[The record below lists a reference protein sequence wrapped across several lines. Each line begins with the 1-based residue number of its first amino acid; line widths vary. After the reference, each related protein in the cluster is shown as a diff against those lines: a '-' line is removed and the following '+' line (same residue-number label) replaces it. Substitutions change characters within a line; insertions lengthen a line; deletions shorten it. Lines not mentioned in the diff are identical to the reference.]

1 MLTRLSISNYALID
15 EVNVSF
21 DSALNIITGETGAGK
36 SIMIGALGLI
46 TGNRADFSVLKNA
59 DKKCIVEAEFSL
71 AKLNI
76 DRAFEEQDLDY
87 EEHTIVRREVLP
99 NGKSRAFVND
109 TPANLQQLKW
119 LGEQLLDIHSQH
131 QTQLLNTSN
140 FQLAIIDAAA
150 KTDKE
155 LNAYKKTY
163 YSWSDAKATLEK
175 LQNEEKSNKEDE
187 AYLQFQLEELQ
198 KAKLDELDIEALEQE
213 QQTLEKSEDIITA
226 LNEVNN
232 ALQESEFSVIEQ
244 LKTSVNKLN
253 GVSGI
258 NSTLQEFGVRA
269 QSTYLELKDLALE
282 IAQHADQVQVDPERL
297 QIVNEQLDLVF
308 RLQQKHKTNDIQE
321 LIQFRNELDE
331 KLAFSASLE
340 EQIEKAMIAE
350 KEAYQTMIEA
360 AKTLH
365 LKREKACEPLAKEVH
380 HYLGLLGMENAN
392 LKVELSKR
400 KTPLLSGFNDI
411 TMLFSANKGLAHQA
425 IDKVA
430 SGGEL
435 SRVMLAF
442 KAILAKQVT
451 MPSIIFDE
459 IDTGVSGEVAFK
471 MGKLL
476 KDMGEN
482 LQVISITHLPQIA
495 SRGNKHF
502 KVIKDHSQAVTQSKI
517 ITLSNEERVNEIAG
531 MLSGNEITDHAVNNA
546 KELLNNA

>member
-21 DSALNIITGETGAGK
+21 DAALNIITGETGAGK

-59 DKKCIVEAEFSL
+59 DKKCVVEAEFNLS
-71 AKLNI
+71 ALNLVK
-76 DRAFEEQDLDY
+76 AFEAQDIDFD
-87 EEHTIVRREVLP
+87 EHTIIRREVLP

-131 QTQLLNTSN
+131 QTQLLNTSE
-140 FQLAIIDAAA
+140 FQLSIVDTAA
-150 KTDKE
+150 KTEKE
-155 LNAYKKTY
+155 LTKYQKTFKE
-163 YSWSDAKATLEK
+163 WSAAKSALEK
-175 LQNEEKSNKEDE
+175 LQNQEKDNKEDE
-187 AYLQFQLEELQ
+187 EYLQFQLEELQ
-198 KAKLDELDIEALEQE
+198 KAKLDDFDITALEEE
-213 QQTLEKSEDIITA
+213 QQTLEKSEDIISA

-232 ALQESEFSVIEQ
+232 ALQESEFSVVEQ
-244 LKTSVNKLN
+244 LKLSVSKLN
-253 GVSGI
+253 GVGNI
-258 NSTLQEFGVRA
+258 NTTLQEFGERA
-269 QSTYLELKDLALE
+269 QSAYLELKDLALE
-282 IAQHADQVQVDPERL
+282 IARHADQVHVNPERL
-297 QIVNEQLDLVF
+297 QIVNEQLDLLF

-321 LIQFRNELDE
+321 LIQFRDTLQE
-331 KLAFSASLE
+331 KLDVSASLE
-340 EQIEKAMIAE
+340 DLIEKAAANE
-350 KEAYQTMIEA
+350 KTSYQIMIEA
-360 AKTLH
+360 AKGLH
-365 LKREKACEPLAKEVH
+365 LKREKACEPIAKEVH
-380 HYLGLLGMENAN
+380 SFLSQLGMENAN
-392 LKVELSKR
+392 LKVTLSKR

-411 TMLFSANKGLAHQA
+411 EMLFSANKGLSHQA

-442 KAILAKQVT
+442 KAILAKQIT

-476 KDMGEN
+476 KEMGEDM
-482 LQVISITHLPQIA
+482 QVISITHLPQIA

-502 KVIKDHSQAVTQSKI
+502 KVIKDHSQAITQSKI
-517 ITLSNEERVNEIAG
+517 ITLTDEERVNEIAG

-546 KELLNNA
+546 KELLKNA

>member
-59 DKKCIVEAEFSL
+59 DKKCVVEAEFNLSAL
-71 AKLNI
+71 QLSKEF
-76 DRAFEEQDLDY
+76 DEQDLDY
-87 EEHTIVRREVLP
+87 DVNTIVRREVLP

-140 FQLAIIDAAA
+140 FQLAIVDAAA
-150 KTDKE
+150 KTEKE
-155 LNAYKKTY
+155 LLVYNQAFHE
-163 YSWSDAKATLEK
+163 WSKAKANLEK
-175 LQNEEKSNKEDE
+175 LKSEEKSNKEDE
-187 AYLQFQLEELQ
+187 EYLQFQWEELQ
-198 KAKLDELDIEALEQE
+198 KAKLDELDINALEEE
-213 QQTLEKSEDIITA
+213 QQTLEKSEDIIAA

-232 ALQESEFSVIEQ
+232 ALQESEFSVVEQ
-244 LKTSVNKLN
+244 LKSSVTKLN
-253 GVSGI
+253 GVSNI
-258 NSTLQEFGVRA
+258 NTTLQEFGERA
-269 QSTYLELKDLALE
+269 QSAYLELKDLALE
-282 IAQHADQVQVDPERL
+282 IARHADQVQVDPERL
-297 QIVNEQLDLVF
+297 QIVNEQLDLFF
-308 RLQQKHKTNDIQE
+308 RLQQKHKTNDLQE
-321 LIQFRNELDE
+321 LIKFRNQLEE
-331 KLAFSASLE
+331 QLAFSASLD
-340 EQIEKAMIAE
+340 EQIAKAMAAEKACYE
-350 KEAYQTMIEA
+350 KMIEA

-365 LKREKACEPLAKEVH
+365 IKREKACEPLAKQVH
-380 HYLGLLGMENAN
+380 SYLSQLGMENAN
-392 LKVELSKR
+392 LKVALAKR
-400 KTPLLSGFNDI
+400 KTPLPSGFNDI
-411 TMLFSANKGLAHQA
+411 KMLFSANKGLSHQA

-442 KAILAKQVT
+442 KAILAQQVT

-517 ITLSNEERVNEIAG
+517 ITLSQEERINEIAG

-546 KELLNNA
+546 KELLKNA

>member
-21 DSALNIITGETGAGK
+21 DAALNIITGETGAGK

-59 DKKCIVEAEFSL
+59 DKKCVVEAEFNLS
-71 AKLNI
+71 ALNLVK
-76 DRAFEEQDLDY
+76 AFEEQDIDFD
-87 EEHTIVRREVLP
+87 EHTIIRREVLP

-131 QTQLLNTSN
+131 QTQLLNTSE
-140 FQLAIIDAAA
+140 FQLSIVDTAA
-150 KTDKE
+150 KTEKE
-155 LNAYKKTY
+155 LTKYQKTFKE
-163 YSWSDAKATLEK
+163 WSSAKSALEK
-175 LQNEEKSNKEDE
+175 LQNQEKDNKEDE
-187 AYLQFQLEELQ
+187 EYLQFQLEELQ
-198 KAKLDELDIEALEQE
+198 KAKLDDVDITALEEE
-213 QQTLEKSEDIITA
+213 QQTLEKSEDIISA

-244 LKTSVNKLN
+244 LKLSVSKLN
-253 GVSGI
+253 GVGNI
-258 NSTLQEFGVRA
+258 NTTLQEFGERA
-269 QSTYLELKDLALE
+269 QSAYLELKDLALE
-282 IAQHADQVQVDPERL
+282 IARHADQVHVNPERL

-308 RLQQKHKTNDIQE
+308 RLQQKHKTNNIQE
-321 LIQFRNELDE
+321 LIQFRDTLQE
-331 KLAFSASLE
+331 KLDVSASLE
-340 EQIEKAMIAE
+340 DLIEKAAANE
-350 KEAYQTMIEA
+350 KASYQIMIEA
-360 AKTLH
+360 AKVLH
-365 LKREKACEPLAKEVH
+365 LKREKACEPIAKEVH
-380 HYLGLLGMENAN
+380 SFLSQLGMENAN
-392 LKVELSKR
+392 LKVILSKR

-411 TMLFSANKGLAHQA
+411 EMLFSANKGLSHQA

-442 KAILAKQVT
+442 KAILAKQIT

-476 KDMGEN
+476 KEMGEDM
-482 LQVISITHLPQIA
+482 QVISITHLPQIA

-502 KVIKDHSQAVTQSKI
+502 KVIKDHSQAITQSKI
-517 ITLSNEERVNEIAG
+517 ITLTDEERVNEIAG

-546 KELLNNA
+546 KELLKNA